1 MESILYPKWD
11 DLPELDLY
19 LDQVLLYVN
28 QTTDAAASKD
38 KGLTASMINNY
49 VKHGHIDKP
58 VRKKYSRK
66 QVARLIV
73 ITALKNVFSIQEIS
87 QTLTVLTANNSSKN
101 LYNDFVTCMNTDERQ
116 DIAPVV
122 VSACQTLKLYLQ
134 THQLVLEL
142 ERSDINESNTNS
154 ETK

>member
-1 MESILYPKWD
+1 
-11 DLPELDLY
+11 
-19 LDQVLLYVN
+19 
-28 QTTDAAASKD
+28 
-38 KGLTASMINNY
+38 
-49 VKHGHIDKP
+49 
-58 VRKKYSRK
+58 
-66 QVARLIV
+66 
-73 ITALKNVFSIQEIS
+73 
-87 QTLTVLTANNSSKN
+87 
-101 LYNDFVTCMNTDERQ
+101 MNTDERQ